1 MKRIEEFVKQLHA
14 SICNCWM
21 KQSSPCVMQLCGK
34 SGVGKTT
41 LAQSYLEAYGGQ
53 CFSFRNLDAAFAPQI
68 FRPGC
73 KLWREFFA
81 EIGET
86 KNRPVIFF
94 DDVDDRNDKEDFLN
108 TLPTLAGKAYVVLLV
123 RNQMELPFPFDV
135 IQMTA
140 MTVPMLLA
148 ENETLAP
155 LDALRAIAITDGIP
169 ELVRLYDF
177 QKSFTENL
185 LTLFMQDSAYFR
197 YAESE
202 LRRNFRTPET
212 YNILLYGMAT
222 GHNRISQLAEFSG
235 FPQNKCDKYL
245 KALDKAGLLETVQR
259 KDTAGHIRTHYY
271 PKGGYWKAWF
281 RYAFPAQGR
290 YIRPLEGDCFQQL
303 ANEIDRTSVAEYFKK
318 ICWNWLEKNYHRCYW
333 DGLLKFDDPKQRDVI
348 INDGRFDYVQETKD
362 HTIYVK
368 IWDNVQ
374 EGFPKE
380 AFQKIEAATT
390 DDRPFYD
397 NIYYLFS
404 VGRACNYVEELRRL
418 DTVAVVNLKSLLGQ
432 IPEHPHQNPHLA
444 RLCMI

>member
-1 MKRIEEFVKQLHA
+1 MKRIEEYTKQLHT
-14 SICNCWM
+14 SVSNYWM
-21 KQSSPCVMQLCGK
+21 QKSTPWITQLCGK
-34 SGVGKTT
+34 RGMGKTS

-53 CFSFRNLDAAFAPQI
+53 YFSFRNLDAAFAPQI

-94 DDVDDRNDKEDFLN
+94 DDVDDRNDKEDFLSA
-108 TLPTLAGKAYVVLLV
+108 LPTLAGKAYVVLLV

-140 MTVPMLLA
+140 MTVPLLLA
-148 ENETLAP
+148 ENEALAP

-185 LTLFMQDSAYFR
+185 LPLFTQNSAYFR

-212 YNILLYGMAT
+212 YNVLLYGMVT
-222 GHNRISQLAEFSG
+222 GHNRISQLSEFSG

-245 KALDKAGLLETVQR
+245 KALDKAGLLESAQK
-259 KDTAGHIRTHYY
+259 KDAAGHIRTHYY

-281 RYAFPAQGR
+281 LYVFPAQGR
-290 YIRPLEGDCFQQL
+290 CIRPIERDYFQQL
-303 ANEIDRTSVAEYFKK
+303 ANEIDRTIVAEYFKK
-318 ICWNWLEKNYHRCYW
+318 ICWNWLEKNYHSCYW
-333 DGLLKFDDPKQRDVI
+333 DGLLDFDDPKKRDVVVNGI
-348 INDGRFDYVQETKD
+348 RFDYVQETKD
-362 HTIYVK
+362 YTIYVK

-374 EGFPKE
+374 DGFPKE

-390 DDRPFYD
+390 LARPFYD

-404 VGRACNYVEELRRL
+404 VGRACNYVEQLRHL

-432 IPEHPHQNPHLA
+432 KNEEMFG
-444 RLCMI
+444 RV

>member
-1 MKRIEEFVKQLHA
+1 MKRIEEYTKQLHT
-14 SICNCWM
+14 SVSNYWM
-21 KQSSPCVMQLCGK
+21 QKSSLWITQLCGK
-34 SGVGKTT
+34 SGMGKTSLT
-41 LAQSYLEAYGGQ
+41 QSYLEAYGGQ
-53 CFSFRNLDAAFAPQI
+53 YFSFRNLDAAFAPQI

-108 TLPTLAGKAYVVLLV
+108 ALPTLARKAYVVLLV

-140 MTVPMLLA
+140 MTIPLLLA
-148 ENETLAP
+148 ENEALAP

-185 LTLFMQDSAYFR
+185 LPLFTQNSAYFR

-212 YNILLYGMAT
+212 YNVLLYGMVT
-222 GHNRISQLAEFSG
+222 GHNRISQLSEFSG

-245 KALDKAGLLETVQR
+245 KALDKAGLLESAQK
-259 KDTAGHIRTHYY
+259 KDAAGHIRTHYY

-281 RYAFPAQGR
+281 LYVFPAQGR
-290 YIRPLEGDCFQQL
+290 CIRPIERDYFQQL
-303 ANEIDRTSVAEYFKK
+303 ANEIDRTIVAEYFKK
-318 ICWNWLEKNYHRCYW
+318 ICWNWLEKNYHSCYW
-333 DGLLKFDDPKQRDVI
+333 DGLLDFDDPKKRDVVVNGI
-348 INDGRFDYVQETKD
+348 RFDYVQETKD
-362 HTIYVK
+362 YTIYVK

-390 DDRPFYD
+390 LARPFYD

-404 VGRACNYVEELRRL
+404 VGRACNYVEQLRHL

-432 IPEHPHQNPHLA
+432 KNEELFG
-444 RLCMI
+444 RV